1 MDADPDSD
9 LRVHTD
15 QGVTTNRCVYDDR
28 IGLEATP
35 IVRHHKRRS
44 LPSRQTDFL
53 LPYDEKL
60 DQRASPSAPLRA
72 FLFAQTLW

>member
-9 LRVHTD
+9 LHMHTD
-15 QGVTTNRCVYDDR
+15 QGATTNCCGYDDR

-35 IVRHHKRRS
+35 IVRHHKRCS
-44 LPSRQTDFL
+44 LPPRQTDCL

-60 DQRASPSAPLRA
+60 AQRASPSAPLRA
-72 FLFAQTLW
+72 FLFVQTLW